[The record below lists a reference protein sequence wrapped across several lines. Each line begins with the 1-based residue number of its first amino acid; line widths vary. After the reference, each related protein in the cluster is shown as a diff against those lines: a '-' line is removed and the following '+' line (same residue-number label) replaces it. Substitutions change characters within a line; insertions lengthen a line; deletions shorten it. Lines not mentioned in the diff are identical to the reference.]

1 MKKTILF
8 TLAMLTILSSCSS
21 YTATGAAMGGMVG
34 SAIGGLAGGPRGS
47 DIGTLVGMVTGAAM
61 GSAAEERERAEYYR
75 QRSNDDMY
83 YYRSQSAERRARAAE
98 QRAEK
103 AERRARIAEE
113 KARKAEEKARKAE
126 MKSRKTSGFTLE
138 RGEEPGKGMTRSYY
152 VPSDTAQYSSTGRYD
167 DRIEMK

>member
-113 KARKAEEKARKAE
+113 KARKAE

-138 RGEEPGKGMTRSYY
+138 RGEEPGKGVTRSYY

>member
-1 MKKTILF
+1 
-8 TLAMLTILSSCSS
+8 
-21 YTATGAAMGGMVG
+21 MGGMVG

-113 KARKAEEKARKAE
+113 KARKAE